1 MLTSIHGRDYPFH
14 MKDGLDSSL
23 RTERPFAYRDLDI
36 CLALLEGYVEEIER
50 FSVVGYMGHL

>member
-1 MLTSIHGRDYPFH
+1 
-14 MKDGLDSSL
+14 MKGGLDSSL